1 MEILGARYSRTR
13 TARVTPVGHKWT
25 DRSVVNGHSNP
36 ENSGSI
42 RFYSLSWVKFLFYI
56 EIFDTPRTAGSL
68 TGPLPSHVGV
78 SVR

>member
-1 MEILGARYSRTR
+1 M
-13 TARVTPVGHKWT
+13 
-25 DRSVVNGHSNP
+25 NGHSNP